1 MTEITHFPAEKSF
14 FINEAGR
21 DQPLKDY
28 VPAEALEIAEV
39 EGQRAIPRIA
49 KNLSLMKELEAIS
62 GNLPTQHRFVNTDSR
77 NLAFLPDESVHLIVT
92 SPPYWTLKRYP
103 ERDEQL
109 GQIEDYEIFLEE
121 LDAVWRH
128 IYRILVPG
136 GPPGH
141 RRR

>member
-1 MTEITHFPAEKSF
+1 MISKPHHMTEITHFPAEKSF

-77 NLAFLPDESVHLIVT
+77 NLAFLPDESV
-92 SPPYWTLKRYP
+92 
-103 ERDEQL
+103 
-109 GQIEDYEIFLEE
+109 
-121 LDAVWRH
+121 
-128 IYRILVPG
+128 
-136 GPPGH
+136 
-141 RRR
+141 